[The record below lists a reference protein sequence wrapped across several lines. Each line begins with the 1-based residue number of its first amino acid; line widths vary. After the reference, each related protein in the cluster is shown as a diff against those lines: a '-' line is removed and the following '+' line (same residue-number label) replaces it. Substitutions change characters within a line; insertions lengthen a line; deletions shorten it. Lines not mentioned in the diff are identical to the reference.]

1 MFGKLALIIGIG
13 ISMASIVG
21 LLLGATTTTGTPGRI
36 TAADG
41 SFSVKPP
48 AAWYRSDVKFS
59 TGVTPLLALRGPT
72 QGSLPARFVVS
83 IHSGPYLS
91 MAEIMSTWPKNG
103 GSGGIPGPPSSSMLD
118 GVPDITAEGSEGP
131 NRIEWAIVDHGGQTY
146 EVIFFAPE
154 REFDQLRAEGFE
166 PIIASWHWN

>member
-1 MFGKLALIIGIG
+1 MFGKLLLIIGIG
-13 ISMASIVG
+13 ISMASIAG
-21 LLLGATTTTGTPGRI
+21 LLLGATTGTPDRI

-48 AAWYRSDVKFS
+48 AAWHRSDVNFS
-59 TGVTPLLALRGPT
+59 TGVKPLLALLGPT
-72 QGSLPARFVVS
+72 EESLPARFVVS
-83 IHSGPYLS
+83 IHPGPYLS

-103 GSGGIPGPPSSSMLD
+103 GSGGIPGPPSNSMLD

-154 REFDQLRAEGFE
+154 REFDHLRSDGFD